1 MLIEIWSDVVC
12 PWCYIGKRRF
22 ERALSDFQNAHPELD
37 VEIAWRSFE
46 LDPNAPQQRTE
57 PMVEH
62 LAKKYGMSVARAR
75 EIQAQVSDAA
85 GEEGLSFDLDAA
97 KSGNTFNAHRLIHLA
112 QNKGLGD
119 AMKERFLEAYFTE
132 GKPIG
137 DPDMLIALAEEVG
150 LSRGEA
156 ERALHDEA
164 TSRAVRDDE
173 ALASELGIRGVPFFV
188 IDRRVGISGAQP
200 PATFLQVLED
210 ALGQSAPLASSTDDD
225 ATCTDEGCAVDS

>member
-22 ERALSDFQNAHPELD
+22 ESALSDFRNAHPE
-37 VEIAWRSFE
+37 VEVNIAWRSFE
-46 LDPNAPQQRTE
+46 LDPGAPQQRTE

-75 EIQAQVSDAA
+75 EIQTQVSDAA
-85 GEEGLSFDLDAA
+85 RDEGLAFDLDAA

-112 QNKGLGD
+112 QEKGLGD
-119 AMKERFLEAYFTE
+119 AMKERFLKAYFTE
-132 GKPIG
+132 GKAIG
-137 DPDMLIALAEEVG
+137 DSEVLLPLADEVG
-150 LSRGEA
+150 LERGDAEA
-156 ERALHDEA
+156 ALHDEA

-200 PATFLQVLED
+200 PATFLQVLQEALQSSPGD
-210 ALGQSAPLASSTDDD
+210 APAPSDDAACTDD
-225 ATCTDEGCAVDS
+225 GCAVEP